1 MLPSLRALSPAF
13 VLALCLM
20 GCAAVR
26 SYDRELQS
34 TLDYAWNGNVDAAIR
49 TLESN
54 NRLPDKDLLYYL
66 ELGMLERLGERYLE
80 SQKAWM
86 AANAR
91 VQVHDSLAD
100 AASLLRDGSSY
111 LINDKLRSYE
121 GHDYEKVMLLTY
133 IALNHLALGEYENA
147 RVAIKQTH
155 ELEALIAQRRA
166 RQIAEVEEQAKKHGA
181 RTSFKELNGYPVQTI
196 DNPEVNALKNSYQS
210 ALAHYLA
217 GFIYEALGEP
227 SLAAPGY
234 RLANELRPGMP
245 LLEEALRGLEQRVAA
260 PAGGMTDVLFV
271 VASGTAPALR
281 SHQFNLFVPV
291 KDRVVLLPVSF
302 PVLAPSAWTPPPAA
316 IGVDDATP
324 LPLATITSIDLMARR
339 QLKDD
344 MPAIMLRT
352 AIRAAASAALQYQA
366 QKKASDK
373 RDGAAAAAA
382 IVTIGSALLA
392 SADDRTW
399 RTLPSEISIAR
410 ARVPA
415 GVHSVTVQ
423 TAQGPRSARVEVS
436 GRYAVID
443 FRLLGHQLFGHDPGV
458 KKRENSK

>member
-1 MLPSLRALSPAF
+1 MLPSLRALLSAF

-34 TLDYAWNGNVDAAIR
+34 TLDYARNGNVDAAIR

-91 VQVHDSLAD
+91 VQVRDSLAD

-155 ELEALIAQRRA
+155 ELEALIAERRA

-245 LLEEALRGLEQRVAA
+245 LLEEALRGLERRVAA

-302 PVLAPSAWTPPPAA
+302 PVLAPSAWTPPPGA
-316 IGVDDATP
+316 IRVDDATP

-443 FRLLGHQLFGHDPGV
+443 FRLLGHQLFGRDPGV

>member
-1 MLPSLRALSPAF
+1 MLPSLRALSSAF

-34 TLDYAWNGNVDAAIR
+34 TLEHARNGNVDAAIR

-133 IALNHLALGEYENA
+133 IALNHLALGEYEKA

-155 ELEALIAQRRA
+155 ELEALIAERRA

-181 RTSFKELNGYPVQTI
+181 RTSFRELNGYPVQTI
-196 DNPEVNALKNSYQS
+196 DNPEVNALQNSYQS

-302 PVLAPSAWTPPPAA
+302 PVLVPGAWTPPPGA
-316 IGVDDATP
+316 IRLDDARP

-344 MPAIMLRT
+344 MPGIMLRA

-382 IVTIGSALLA
+382 IVTIGSAVLA

-423 TAQGPRSARVEVS
+423 TAQGPRSARIEVS

-458 KKRENSK
+458 KKRESSK